1 MNLPNS
7 LFATMLVGG
16 LLAAVPAA
24 SAATATRYL
33 FDQGGPACQLSVPTI
48 SSKVRPRANG
58 MRNEG
63 TSNEYVICQLTRN
76 GGGFFSF
83 ASISASTFDGID
95 HSIQC
100 TAMNG
105 DVASGTYYSTKT
117 FSTGTNPNWYGR
129 AQWNPPDFNQAGASF
144 INATVSITCI
154 LPPGASII
162 LVSASYDEDVG
173 A

>member
-1 MNLPNS
+1 MNIPITL
-7 LFATMLVGG
+7 ATTILVASTMG
-16 LLAAVPAA
+16 AAPA

-63 TSNEYVICQLTRN
+63 TSNEFVICQYTRN
-76 GGGFFSF
+76 GGGSF
-83 ASISASTFDGID
+83 KYVSISVSPFDGSD
-95 HSIQC
+95 HAIQC

-105 DVASGTYYSTKT
+105 DVVNGTYYSTKT
-117 FSTGTNPNWYGR
+117 FFTGTNPSWYGY
-129 AQWNPPDFNQAGASF
+129 AQWTPPDFNQAGASF
-144 INATVSITCI
+144 ANSTTSVTCI

-162 LVSASYDEDVG
+162 LVGASYDEDVG
-173 A
+173 S